1 MSYPV
6 PYTWTISGILLNEGI
21 PFNQGNLK
29 AYNRL
34 ADGNLEQI
42 AECGISEDGSYTL
55 VFSSSQFQKGDS
67 SIDHPNLVIRLYDY
81 QNNILWES
89 DTYAAMETPFE
100 LGTID
105 IANVSTD
112 DVWSISGVVLCNQAT
127 PLQAGTVYVY
137 DVWNDQPVL
146 LKQTTLNTNG
156 YFSCTYE
163 KTAFQKQGVTRTS
176 PNLRIVVRDLSGQ
189 ELTTYDV
196 PAPISVNHSVKVI
209 LNIIPASLASD
220 ECKVYGTVKNTLN
233 YPLKDNISVA
243 AFCLYYKE
251 PATGSSYGTF
261 ERVMLG
267 TPTETDAF
275 GHYEIGYSAASI
287 PLGLKLDGKEAKG
300 KDKASI
306 FAEVKYGQGGTTPES
321 NLPQTF
327 YSAPLVFNGQSVQE
341 INFVLDLETDKPVK
355 SEFESLDDV
364 LKIYYQTVIN
374 NKATIKL
381 NEQDKIAEFLE
392 SVTQLPLVVGRE
404 NLEEN
409 KVRAYFKAY
418 QLAHEMM
425 ITIGDIETSFRNMFQ
440 EMLNQNKISQDKYD
454 ACSTKS
460 SITLICSQYLYPLIL
475 DCDVVDLSTL
485 LALGIDECSKEIK
498 SAINSNII
506 SSSLSANDFK
516 NNIWLNLQKSD
527 KMAQEQEDTFSAY
540 YVFYLLLA
548 NELDLYGVDA
558 PGNSNTTTKKNK
570 TGRPKLEN
578 LENVR
583 TKHTALLEAFVN
595 SGSNYRD
602 LIVSL
607 KKDKGLFSD
616 AEIDDLELLIDLGD
630 FCNWYSDLVVSSY
643 HIIKTDLYYTGV
655 KKLEDILSFKYNE
668 RGFWETALGQSASRY
683 HSWCKDAVLALPI
696 EFFPATDSNE
706 QILIAARTLK
716 DRLRAKFPQ
725 SDLSLEANE
734 AFPVLDNPYI
744 NIPEDSLTEEEK
756 IEREKIVEQN
766 AWNALFVKLQ
776 SDAWKDFDL
785 NSSDIDLFLQNS
797 LAKHNQDSQ
806 SPLAE
811 ADETEI
817 KKIKIIQRLY
827 RLTNNPEAIAYLIKN
842 GFESASS
849 IALMDEERFVAE
861 HGLGMGDKELATN
874 IHRLAK
880 NFVANATLDIER
892 YHGSL
897 NEADN
902 TIISIPRGLQE
913 TNESTATNTA
923 SNPKASKLL
932 KLSRTSNVATSRLK
946 SKSFAN
952 WKTLFGRI
960 NRNTG
965 TQNQSILSASA
976 YLLDLLEFLKQGHA
990 YGRFISRRPDVKN
1003 LLMTKANAEVSLP
1016 TIDLAIELLESLVYR
1031 SSIQERAIP
1040 LCNQTP
1046 DDATVADLRANP
1058 CKWDS
1063 KLDIDKSAM
1072 QVLDNRY
1079 FPLSLPRNFNADRF
1093 VSILDNL
1100 SLNPFQIAHKLH
1112 LNENHAVLVRDAQ
1125 KAVLSTDFDQN
1136 QIEPSKLWGL
1146 EDNGNQ
1152 GIFFPDKSRQIEAE
1166 TRWFNVLC
1174 NLAFVLDRAKIT
1186 YEEFAKI
1193 FTSDVFSG
1201 CGAALNVDSES
1212 FQLADVN
1219 GYKIYFEDPNK
1230 KKDFFCNLSV
1240 FVRRR
1245 ATLGWS
1251 TEDVAKTWNCNL
1263 DDLVDI
1269 QELKTRLNLTAT
1281 EAAIL
1286 LDKVTLT
1293 IADLKRIFAID
1304 SLFDEYGSDFDESK
1318 RNNEELRYQLAT
1330 AAKIC
1335 LEIELQ
1341 DALLI
1346 LQKCWR
1352 PETYPTASDALE
1364 TGLNILYKYNLWIS
1378 RNGLSVDDYFFLS
1391 EINFPVG
1398 FGSREFCNAT
1408 IDELEILNKSSLSV
1422 SDLKSI
1428 LDPQSMTD
1436 EESAV
1441 FAKEVGDAIQAS
1453 IDECIATTEVD
1464 GVSAIDYE
1472 TSILNIMKSL
1482 GREDAEDVFNSW
1494 KNKPEEITEDYKDSI
1509 ESIFANLFWNLSV
1522 SKESDYPW
1530 YSAISNEVVFY
1541 EKLTEE
1547 LQAERLLT
1555 LLSEKFSVDT
1565 EILLSLLKTL
1575 HTSEN
1580 DSETDWDVWQS
1591 KISAENPQI
1600 NNLCNHI
1607 FRCAALYQFTQTL
1620 DMGFEW
1626 NWSSFAIANVN
1637 RYETIKNVVYAFAAS
1652 SQILGEVYKYN
1663 ELNRLETLDKK
1674 LLISSES
1681 AVALFTK
1688 AEIVYEQNRDSGL
1701 ITSVNIDSPA
1711 AWCKFADLLYLYK
1724 KTNTLPGDLEK
1735 LLDANDV
1742 DYSLSV
1748 EKFEK
1753 NLRQT
1758 KTNSEW
1764 NKFIQGVNDKI
1775 RQLKRDVLAAV
1786 VCNDSQMPG
1795 MASYYPSVFVDE
1807 NDIYSYYLMDVK
1819 MEPDMAISR
1828 TVQAVSCIQLF
1839 VQRALMGLEGSYTLN
1854 DTQKEQWE
1862 WMKNFQVW
1870 VANRKVFL
1878 YPENWIDG
1886 DLREDKTPFFLE
1898 LEERLAEIG
1907 NDQNAMTEALGD
1919 YLKKVCDTSEIDIIG
1934 ACKQDGGSAA
1944 GVLYTLHIV
1953 GRTRGEPHA
1962 YYYRKYEATA
1972 LYGGSWTPWE
1982 ELPLEIDGAAIQPA
1996 ILNGRLYII
2005 WLQVVQGQRQRKKGD
2020 SSTDEKATATIEYYA
2035 EIKLKWAYF
2044 TGAKWSSVKVGKQ
2057 ALYDISENQLN
2068 YLLGDNENL
2077 DDRYFFVDVSDN
2089 SDTLNLEIWRTFPK
2103 FTDTQTVISVPV
2115 ASSQPTVG
2123 TPEDAAN
2130 ASPTTY
2136 ILKTV
2141 ITRNYEEG
2149 QRINHIG
2156 NLSLASDGTES
2167 VSYQYDLEG
2176 NRIAFHYGELV
2187 SDHVPRNCKLV
2198 GNMFYSSSNQ
2208 LVLQDGTKIFDNT
2221 RGPFKLLSVNMGFVK
2236 HADTPFFLMDSKGTY
2251 LIRTVSGDGGAGANS
2266 IANYRVEQVSNPQAS
2281 EFHRRFVHGGTKWLY
2296 NRETEALPVSDS
2308 YYYSYSYYNYYFSV
2322 YLGYYTAGDWQAWDL
2337 SQTLFE
2343 NSYMPTAL
2351 VAEPYPSATVDFS
2364 WGSATSIYNWELFFF
2379 VPMLLADKML
2389 SEQNYEAALN
2399 WLQLVFDPRIDLS
2412 NYERTK
2418 RFVRDL
2424 PKGAKYWKFLP
2435 FFANQDAD
2443 KSILSDLSFP
2453 TPHDALPDRQAIL
2466 LLQDRWKNDPFDPQM
2481 IARYRPVAYQ
2491 KYVVM
2496 KYLDAL
2502 IGLGDQLFTQDT
2514 TESVNLAVQM
2524 YVLAAEI
2531 LGPKSAEVPD
2541 PKHKSKLKVIDL
2553 LNYGNDVMNNAF
2565 ITYEDTMLTGKCR
2578 EKETPQRLLPG
2589 KTMQLANTTGMMFYF
2604 NVPRNETLMG
2614 YWDTVADRLYKIRNS
2629 LNIEGVK
2636 RTLALFAPPIDPAM
2650 LVKAKASG
2658 VSISEALADASS
2670 ALPYYRF
2677 KVMVEKAKE
2686 IVRDIQQMGRDLLSA
2701 FEKYDYETLA
2711 LLRVN
2716 HEKTA
2721 LMLQKTLAEMEVTEL
2736 ERELETTET
2745 EEETLQAEQ
2754 EQQAGFFKK
2763 SEKETKYEK
2772 ALDGIKK
2779 VQEGI
2784 ESVRKAASVAAK
2796 IPDLGIGAIMNGL
2809 GGPSFDSIAYG
2820 GSKIAEML
2828 INKAES
2834 KASEFAQKQ
2843 VGSTISKLL
2852 SEQER
2857 TEQSWTM
2864 QKTAKA
2870 NQIKVVQKKKLVDQ
2884 IKIDYINK
2892 QVENLEREIELK
2904 DEMYEHLSEKYTNK
2918 ELYKWLKTEIGKIY
2932 KILFQL
2938 AVKVARKAEKCYHF
2952 EIGDTEENPK
2962 TAKSFIKGSG
2972 SYWDGLYSGLLAGEK
2987 LLADLHAMEVAFLE
3001 NDRNELEITR
3011 PVSLW
3016 ELEYRQGDDDLNK
3029 LQRPLTDIQG
3039 EGSCE
3044 FTIPESLF
3052 SKDFPDQYFRRIRD
3066 VRVEII
3072 APDYRGHYLNAQL
3085 SLTENFLDL
3094 KGIGDKIGN
3103 RIGTQ
3108 TMATSTA
3115 HQESGKFDFRF
3126 GSNKFLPFEGAGAV
3140 DSKWSLEITGFDNTR
3155 DNDEGTNHSFD
3166 FSKIEDVIIHL
3177 SYTARMGKTQKGGN

>member
-34 ADGNLEQI
+34 AYGNLEQI
-42 AECGISEDGSYTL
+42 AECGISEDGSYAL
-55 VFSSSQFQKGDS
+55 VFSSSQFQKGDT

-81 QNNILWES
+81 QDNILWES

-105 IANVSTD
+105 IAKVSSD
-112 DVWSISGVVLCNQAT
+112 DVWSINGVVLYNSAT
-127 PLQAGTVYVY
+127 PLQAGTIYIY

-176 PNLRIVVRDLSGQ
+176 PNLRIVVRDLNGQ
-189 ELTTYDV
+189 ELTTYNV
-196 PAPISVNHSVKVI
+196 PAPISVNHSVKII
-209 LNIIPASLASD
+209 LNTIPASLASD

-267 TPTETDAF
+267 TPTETDVF
-275 GHYEIGYSAASI
+275 GHYEISYSAASI

-341 INFVLDLETDKPVK
+341 INFVLDLETDKPIK

-374 NKATIKL
+374 NNATIKKYA
-381 NEQDKIAEFLE
+381 QDKISEFLA
-392 SVTQLPLVVGRE
+392 SNTQLPLVIGRE
-404 NLEEN
+404 SLEQS
-409 KVRAYFKAY
+409 KVYAYFKAF
-418 QLAHEMM
+418 QLAHEM
-425 ITIGDIETSFRNMFQ
+425 
-440 EMLNQNKISQDKYD
+440 LNSVEGL
-454 ACSTKS
+454 KS
-460 SITLICSQYLYPLIL
+460 AFNPKTNLTDEENYEIVFTCAEYLYPLIL
-475 DCDVVDLSTL
+475 NTDVVDVSTL
-485 LALGIDECSKEIK
+485 LTFGLEECKKEIK
-498 SAINSNII
+498 SAITENAINST
-506 SSSLSANDFK
+506 LSAEDFK
-516 NNIWLNLQKSD
+516 STIWMNLQKSINVA
-527 KMAQEQEDTFSAY
+527 KEQEDTFSAFFVLY
-540 YVFYLLLA
+540 MFLTKELTLQSSDTAIPNSIKKEGRRGRPTLLSLNSVKDRLQLLLD
-548 NELDLYGVDA
+548 EFTE
-558 PGNSNTTTKKNK
+558 S
-570 TGRPKLEN
+570 E
-578 LENVR
+578 
-583 TKHTALLEAFVN
+583 
-595 SGSNYRD
+595 SNYRD
-602 LIVSL
+602 LIERQEKSNSILSSSEV
-607 KKDKGLFSD
+607 
-616 AEIDDLELLIDLGD
+616 DDLKFLIDLGD
-630 FCNWYSDLVVSSY
+630 FCNWYPDLVVS
-643 HIIKTDLYYTGV
+643 IYTLLHAENCQYKPIAKLDKDVTKEDELGAW
-655 KKLEDILSFKYNE
+655 KLEYLLKYDEQVNDFSANTTAFWCRAVNDAAE
-668 RGFWETALGQSASRY
+668 RYSY
-683 HSWCKDAVLALPI
+683 WCHDVALALPLDQ
-696 EFFPATDSNE
+696 FPGTTAEE
-706 QILIAARTLK
+706 QKQIAVRTLK
-716 DRLRAKFPQ
+716 DRLKAKFPQ
-725 SDLSLEANE
+725 
-734 AFPVLDNPYI
+734 
-744 NIPEDSLTEEEK
+744 TELNSKFENSFSSTDDDEK
-756 IEREKIVEQN
+756 S
-766 AWNALFVKLQ
+766 WNALVQKLQ

-797 LAKHNQDSQ
+797 LAKHNQDSR

-827 RLTNNPEAIAYLIKN
+827 RLNDNPEAIAYLIKN

-913 TNESTATNTA
+913 TSESTATNTA

-932 KLSRTSNVATSRLK
+932 KLSRTSNVATTRLK

-1016 TIDLAIELLESLVYR
+1016 TIDLAVELLESLVYR
-1031 SSIQERAIP
+1031 TSIQERAIP

-1063 KLDIDKSAM
+1063 KLDINKSAM

-1186 YEEFAKI
+1186 YEEFAEI

-1251 TEDVAKTWNCNL
+1251 TEDVAKTWDCNPDGL
-1263 DDLVDI
+1263 IDI

-1293 IADLKRIFAID
+1293 IADLKSIFAID
-1304 SLFDEYGSDFDESK
+1304 SLFDEYGSDFDKSK
-1318 RNNEELRYQLAT
+1318 RNNEKLRYQLAT

-1398 FGSREFCNAT
+1398 FGSRELCNAT

-1422 SDLKSI
+1422 SDLKLI
-1428 LDPQSMTD
+1428 LDPQSMAD
-1436 EESAV
+1436 EESV
-1441 FAKEVGDAIQAS
+1441 EFAKEVGDAIQAS
-1453 IDECIATTEVD
+1453 IDECMATTEVD

-1509 ESIFANLFWNLSV
+1509 ESIFANLLWNLSV

-1565 EILLSLLKTL
+1565 EVLLSLLKTL

-1688 AEIVYEQNRDSGL
+1688 AGIVYEQNKDSGL

-1742 DYSLSV
+1742 DYSPSV

-1795 MASYYPSVFVDE
+1795 TASYYPSVFVDE

-1919 YLKKVCDTSEIDIIG
+1919 YLKKVCDTSEMDIIG

-1982 ELPLEIDGAAIQPA
+1982 ELPLEIDGAAVQPT
-1996 ILNGRLYII
+1996 ILNGRLYIV

-2044 TGAKWSSVKVGKQ
+2044 TGAKWSSVKVSKQ

-2251 LIRTVSGDGGAGANS
+2251 LVRTVSGDGGAGANS

-2481 IARYRPVAYQ
+2481 IARYRLVAYQ

-2721 LMLQKTLAEMEVTEL
+2721 LTLQKTLAEMEVTEL
-2736 ERELETTET
+2736 EQELEATET
-2745 EEETLQAEQ
+2745 EEETLQVEQ
-2754 EQQAGFFKK
+2754 EQQTGFFKK

-2962 TAKSFIKGSG
+2962 TAQSFIKGSG

-3016 ELEYRQGDDDLNK
+3016 ELEKRQGEDDLNCP
-3029 LQRPLTDIQG
+3029 QRPLSTLRGG
-3039 EGSCE
+3039 EDCS
-3044 FTIPESLF
+3044 FIIPETLF

-3126 GSNKFLPFEGAGAV
+3126 GSDKFLPFEGAGAV

-3155 DNDEGTNHSFD
+3155 NNDEGTSHSLNL
-3166 FSKIEDVIIHL
+3166 SKIEDVIIHL

>member
-1 MSYPV
+1 M
-6 PYTWTISGILLNEGI
+6 
-21 PFNQGNLK
+21 
-29 AYNRL
+29 
-34 ADGNLEQI
+34 
-42 AECGISEDGSYTL
+42 
-55 VFSSSQFQKGDS
+55 
-67 SIDHPNLVIRLYDY
+67 VIRLYDY
-81 QNNILWES
+81 QDNILWES

-105 IANVSTD
+105 IAKVSSD
-112 DVWSISGVVLCNQAT
+112 DVWSINGVVLYNSAT
-127 PLQAGTVYVY
+127 PLQAGTIYIY

-176 PNLRIVVRDLSGQ
+176 PNLRIVVRDLNGQ
-189 ELTTYDV
+189 ELTTYNV
-196 PAPISVNHSVKVI
+196 PAPISVNHSVKII
-209 LNIIPASLASD
+209 LNTIPASLASD

-267 TPTETDAF
+267 TPTETDVF
-275 GHYEIGYSAASI
+275 GHYEISYSAASI

-341 INFVLDLETDKPVK
+341 INFVLDLETDKPIK

-374 NKATIKL
+374 NNATIKKYA
-381 NEQDKIAEFLE
+381 QDKISEFLA
-392 SVTQLPLVVGRE
+392 SNTQLPLVIGRE
-404 NLEEN
+404 SLEQS
-409 KVRAYFKAY
+409 KVYAYFKAF
-418 QLAHEMM
+418 QLAHEM
-425 ITIGDIETSFRNMFQ
+425 
-440 EMLNQNKISQDKYD
+440 LNSVEGL
-454 ACSTKS
+454 KS
-460 SITLICSQYLYPLIL
+460 AFNPKTNLTDEENYEIVFTCAEYLYPLIL
-475 DCDVVDLSTL
+475 NTDVVDVSTL
-485 LALGIDECSKEIK
+485 LTFGLEECKKEIK
-498 SAINSNII
+498 SAITENAINST
-506 SSSLSANDFK
+506 LSAEDFK
-516 NNIWLNLQKSD
+516 STIWMNLQKSINVA
-527 KMAQEQEDTFSAY
+527 KEQEDTFSAFFVLY
-540 YVFYLLLA
+540 MFLTKELTLQSSDTAIPNSIKKEGRRGRPTLLSLNSVKDRLQLLLD
-548 NELDLYGVDA
+548 EFTE
-558 PGNSNTTTKKNK
+558 S
-570 TGRPKLEN
+570 E
-578 LENVR
+578 
-583 TKHTALLEAFVN
+583 
-595 SGSNYRD
+595 SNYRD
-602 LIVSL
+602 LIERQEKSNSILSSSEV
-607 KKDKGLFSD
+607 
-616 AEIDDLELLIDLGD
+616 DDLKFLIDLGD
-630 FCNWYSDLVVSSY
+630 FCNWYPDLVVS
-643 HIIKTDLYYTGV
+643 IYTLLHAENCQYKPIAKLDKDVTKEDELGAW
-655 KKLEDILSFKYNE
+655 KLEYLLKYDEQVNDFSANTTAFWCRAVNDAAE
-668 RGFWETALGQSASRY
+668 RYSY
-683 HSWCKDAVLALPI
+683 WCHDVALALPLDQ
-696 EFFPATDSNE
+696 FPGTTAEE
-706 QILIAARTLK
+706 QKQIAVRTLK
-716 DRLRAKFPQ
+716 DRLKAKFPQ
-725 SDLSLEANE
+725 
-734 AFPVLDNPYI
+734 
-744 NIPEDSLTEEEK
+744 TELNSKFENSFSSTDDDEK
-756 IEREKIVEQN
+756 S
-766 AWNALFVKLQ
+766 WNALVQKLQ

-797 LAKHNQDSQ
+797 LAKHNQDSR

-827 RLTNNPEAIAYLIKN
+827 RLNDNPEAIAYLIKN

-913 TNESTATNTA
+913 TSESTATNTA

-932 KLSRTSNVATSRLK
+932 KLSRTSNVATTRLK

-1016 TIDLAIELLESLVYR
+1016 TIDLAVELLESLVYR
-1031 SSIQERAIP
+1031 TSIQERAIP

-1063 KLDIDKSAM
+1063 KLDINKSAM

-1186 YEEFAKI
+1186 YEEFAEI

-1251 TEDVAKTWNCNL
+1251 TEDVAKTWDCNPDGL
-1263 DDLVDI
+1263 IDI

-1293 IADLKRIFAID
+1293 IADLKSIFAID
-1304 SLFDEYGSDFDESK
+1304 SLFDEYGSDFDKSK
-1318 RNNEELRYQLAT
+1318 RNNEKLRYQLAT

-1398 FGSREFCNAT
+1398 FGSRELCNAT

-1422 SDLKSI
+1422 SDLKLI
-1428 LDPQSMTD
+1428 LDPQSMAD
-1436 EESAV
+1436 EESV
-1441 FAKEVGDAIQAS
+1441 EFAKEVGDAIQAS
-1453 IDECIATTEVD
+1453 IDECMATTEVD

-1509 ESIFANLFWNLSV
+1509 ESIFANLLWNLSV

-1565 EILLSLLKTL
+1565 EVLLSLLKTL

-1688 AEIVYEQNRDSGL
+1688 AGIVYEQNKDSGL

-1742 DYSLSV
+1742 DYSPSV

-1795 MASYYPSVFVDE
+1795 TASYYPSVFVDE

-1919 YLKKVCDTSEIDIIG
+1919 YLKKVCDTSEMDIIG

-1982 ELPLEIDGAAIQPA
+1982 ELPLEIDGAAVQPT
-1996 ILNGRLYII
+1996 ILNGRLYIV

-2044 TGAKWSSVKVGKQ
+2044 TGAKWSSVKVSKQ

-2251 LIRTVSGDGGAGANS
+2251 LVRTVSGDGGAGANS

-2481 IARYRPVAYQ
+2481 IARYRLVAYQ

-2721 LMLQKTLAEMEVTEL
+2721 LTLQKTLAEMEVTEL
-2736 ERELETTET
+2736 EQELEATET
-2745 EEETLQAEQ
+2745 EEETLQVEQ
-2754 EQQAGFFKK
+2754 EQQTGFFKK

-2962 TAKSFIKGSG
+2962 TAQSFIKGSG

-3016 ELEYRQGDDDLNK
+3016 ELEKRQGEDDLNCP
-3029 LQRPLTDIQG
+3029 QRPLSTLRGG
-3039 EGSCE
+3039 EDCS
-3044 FTIPESLF
+3044 FIIPETLF

-3126 GSNKFLPFEGAGAV
+3126 GSDKFLPFEGAGAV

-3155 DNDEGTNHSFD
+3155 NNDEGTSHSLNL
-3166 FSKIEDVIIHL
+3166 SKIEDVIIHL

>member
-6 PYTWTISGILLNEGI
+6 PYTWTISGILLNDGI

-267 TPTETDAF
+267 TPTETDVF
-275 GHYEIGYSAASI
+275 GHYEISYSAASI

-321 NLPQTF
+321 NLPQAF

-341 INFVLDLETDKPVK
+341 INFVLDLETDKPIK

-374 NKATIKL
+374 NNATIKKYA
-381 NEQDKIAEFLE
+381 QDKISEFLA
-392 SVTQLPLVVGRE
+392 SNTQLPLVIGRE
-404 NLEEN
+404 SLEQS
-409 KVRAYFKAY
+409 KVYAYFKAF
-418 QLAHEMM
+418 QLAHEM
-425 ITIGDIETSFRNMFQ
+425 
-440 EMLNQNKISQDKYD
+440 LNSVEGL
-454 ACSTKS
+454 KS
-460 SITLICSQYLYPLIL
+460 AFNPKTNLTDEENYEIVFTCAEYLYPLIL
-475 DCDVVDLSTL
+475 NTDVVDVSTL
-485 LALGIDECSKEIK
+485 LTFGLEECKKEIK
-498 SAINSNII
+498 SAITENAINST
-506 SSSLSANDFK
+506 LSAEDFK
-516 NNIWLNLQKSD
+516 STIWMNLQKSINVA
-527 KMAQEQEDTFSAY
+527 KEQEDTFSAFFVLY
-540 YVFYLLLA
+540 MFLTKELTLQSSDTAIPNSIKKEGRRGRPTLLSLNSVKDRLQLLLD
-548 NELDLYGVDA
+548 EFTE
-558 PGNSNTTTKKNK
+558 S
-570 TGRPKLEN
+570 E
-578 LENVR
+578 
-583 TKHTALLEAFVN
+583 
-595 SGSNYRD
+595 SNYRD
-602 LIVSL
+602 LIERQEKSNSILSSSEV
-607 KKDKGLFSD
+607 
-616 AEIDDLELLIDLGD
+616 DDLKFLIDLGD
-630 FCNWYSDLVVSSY
+630 FCNWYPDLVVS
-643 HIIKTDLYYTGV
+643 IYTLLHAENCQYKPIAELDKDVTKDDELGAW
-655 KKLEDILSFKYNE
+655 KLEYLLKYDEQVNDFSANTTAFWCRAVNDAAE
-668 RGFWETALGQSASRY
+668 RYSY
-683 HSWCKDAVLALPI
+683 WCHDVALALPLDQ
-696 EFFPATDSNE
+696 FPGTTAEE
-706 QILIAARTLK
+706 QKQIAVRTLK
-716 DRLRAKFPQ
+716 ERLKAKFPQ
-725 SDLSLEANE
+725 
-734 AFPVLDNPYI
+734 
-744 NIPEDSLTEEEK
+744 TELNSKFENSFSSTDDDEK
-756 IEREKIVEQN
+756 S
-766 AWNALFVKLQ
+766 WNALVQKLQ

-849 IALMDEERFVAE
+849 IALIDEERFVAE

-990 YGRFISRRPDVKN
+990 YCRFISRRPDVKN

-1016 TIDLAIELLESLVYR
+1016 TIDLAVELLESLVYR
-1031 SSIQERAIP
+1031 TSIQEWAIP

-1063 KLDIDKSAM
+1063 KLDINKSAM

-1112 LNENHAVLVRDAQ
+1112 LNENHAVLVRDAL
-1125 KAVLSTDFDQN
+1125 KAVLSIDFDQN

-1186 YEEFAKI
+1186 YEEFAEI

-1251 TEDVAKTWNCNL
+1251 TEDVAKTWDCNP
-1263 DDLVDI
+1263 DGLVDI

-1293 IADLKRIFAID
+1293 IDDLKSIFAID

-1352 PETYPTASDALE
+1352 PEIYPTASDALE

-1398 FGSREFCNAT
+1398 FGSREFCNAS

-1428 LDPQSMTD
+1428 LDPQSMAD
-1436 EESAV
+1436 EESAE

-1453 IDECIATTEVD
+1453 IDECMATTEVD

-1482 GREDAEDVFNSW
+1482 GREDAEDVVNSW

-1565 EILLSLLKTL
+1565 EVLLSLLKTL
-1575 HTSEN
+1575 YTSEN

-1591 KISAENPQI
+1591 QISAENPQI
-1600 NNLCNHI
+1600 KDLCNHI
-1607 FRCAALYQFTQTL
+1607 IRSAALYHFTQTL
-1620 DMGFEW
+1620 DMGFDW
-1626 NWSSFAIANVN
+1626 DWSSFAIANVN

-1663 ELNRLETLDKK
+1663 ELNNLETLDKK
-1674 LLISSES
+1674 FLISSES

-1688 AEIVYEQNRDSGL
+1688 AGIVYEQNKDSGL

-1742 DYSLSV
+1742 AYSLSV

-1775 RQLKRDVLAAV
+1775 RQLKRDALAAV
-1786 VCNDSQMPG
+1786 VCNDSQMPET
-1795 MASYYPSVFVDE
+1795 ASYYPAVFVDE

-1854 DTQKEQWE
+1854 EAQKEQWE

-1919 YLKKVCDTSEIDIIG
+1919 YLKKVCDTSEMDIIG

-1982 ELPLEIDGAAIQPA
+1982 ELPLEIDGAAVQPA
-1996 ILNGRLYII
+1996 ILNGRLYIV

-2481 IARYRPVAYQ
+2481 IARYRPAAYQ

-2565 ITYEDTMLTGKCR
+2565 ITYEDTMLIGKCR

-2834 KASEFAQKQ
+2834 KASQFAQKQ
-2843 VGSTISKLL
+2843 VGSAISKFL

-2892 QVENLEREIELK
+2892 QVENIEREIELK

-2932 KILFQL
+2932 KIMFQL

-2962 TAKSFIKGSG
+2962 SAKSFIKGSG
-2972 SYWDGLYSGLLAGEK
+2972 CYWDGLYSGLLAGEK

-3011 PVSLW
+3011 PVSLK
-3016 ELEYRQGDDDLNK
+3016 EVFVESGANNGNLTALDEISVMNGPVFEY
-3029 LQRPLTDIQG
+3029 
-3039 EGSCE
+3039 E
-3044 FTIPESLF
+3044 FTIGNECIDS
-3052 SKDFPDQYFRRIRD
+3052 DFPNHYFRRIRD
-3066 VRVEII
+3066 VRIQI
-3072 APDYRGHYLNAQL
+3072 KLKNGCSKTFLNAEL
-3085 SLTENFLDL
+3085 SLTSNEIKVKSRDV
-3094 KGIGDKIGN
+3094 IAN
-3103 RIGTQ
+3103 RIGIKTL
-3108 TMATSTA
+3108 ATSTA
-3115 HQESGKFDFRF
+3115 HLDAGIFVFDF
-3126 GSNKFLPFEGAGAV
+3126 SKDKYSPFEGAGA
-3140 DSKWSLEITGFDNTR
+3140 DKTSWTLSISGANGNE
-3155 DNDEGTNHSFD
+3155 
-3166 FSKIEDVIIHL
+3166 IEDIIIFI
-3177 SYTARMGKTQKGGN
+3177 SYTARR

>member
-1 MSYPV
+1 MPYPV
-6 PYTWTISGILLNEGI
+6 PYTWTVSGILLQNGT
-21 PFNQGNLK
+21 PFSQGKLE

-34 ADGNLEQI
+34 ADGSLDWM
-42 AECGISEDGSYTL
+42 AECSPAGDGSYSL
-55 VFSSSQFQKGDS
+55 IFSSSAFQKGDN

-81 QNNILWES
+81 QNNLLWES

-112 DVWSISGVVLCNQAT
+112 DVWSISGVVLCNPAT

-163 KTAFQKQGVTRTS
+163 KAAFQKQGVTRTS

-261 ERVMLG
+261 EKVMLG

-355 SEFESLDDV
+355 SEFESLNDV

-374 NKATIKL
+374 NNATIKKYA
-381 NEQDKIAEFLE
+381 QDKISEFLA
-392 SVTQLPLVVGRE
+392 SNTQLPLVIGRE
-404 NLEEN
+404 SLEQS
-409 KVRAYFKAY
+409 KVYAYFKAF
-418 QLAHEMM
+418 QLAHEM
-425 ITIGDIETSFRNMFQ
+425 
-440 EMLNQNKISQDKYD
+440 LNSVEGL
-454 ACSTKS
+454 KS
-460 SITLICSQYLYPLIL
+460 AFNPKTNLTDEENYEIVFTCAEYLYPLIL
-475 DCDVVDLSTL
+475 NTDVVDVSTL
-485 LALGIDECSKEIK
+485 LTFGLEECKKEIK
-498 SAINSNII
+498 SAITENAINST
-506 SSSLSANDFK
+506 LSAEDFK
-516 NNIWLNLQKSD
+516 STIWMNLQKSINVA
-527 KMAQEQEDTFSAY
+527 KEQEDTFSAFFVLY
-540 YVFYLLLA
+540 MFLTKELTLQSSDTAIPNSIKKEGRRGRPTLLSLNSVKDRLQLLLD
-548 NELDLYGVDA
+548 EFTE
-558 PGNSNTTTKKNK
+558 S
-570 TGRPKLEN
+570 E
-578 LENVR
+578 
-583 TKHTALLEAFVN
+583 
-595 SGSNYRD
+595 SNYRD
-602 LIVSL
+602 LIERQEKSNSILSSSEV
-607 KKDKGLFSD
+607 
-616 AEIDDLELLIDLGD
+616 DDLKFLIDLGD
-630 FCNWYSDLVVSSY
+630 FCNWYPDLVVS
-643 HIIKTDLYYTGV
+643 IYTLLHAENCQYKPIAKLDKDVTKDDELGAW
-655 KKLEDILSFKYNE
+655 KLEYLLKYDEQVNDFSANTTAFWCRAVNDAAE
-668 RGFWETALGQSASRY
+668 RYSY
-683 HSWCKDAVLALPI
+683 WCHDVALALPLDQ
-696 EFFPATDSNE
+696 FPGTTAEE
-706 QILIAARTLK
+706 QKQIAVRTLK
-716 DRLRAKFPQ
+716 ERLKAKFPQ
-725 SDLSLEANE
+725 
-734 AFPVLDNPYI
+734 
-744 NIPEDSLTEEEK
+744 TELNSKFENSFSSTDDDEK
-756 IEREKIVEQN
+756 S
-766 AWNALFVKLQ
+766 WNALVQKLQ

-827 RLTNNPEAIAYLIKN
+827 RLTDNPEAIAYLIKN

-913 TNESTATNTA
+913 TNETTATNTA

-946 SKSFAN
+946 SKNFAN

-1016 TIDLAIELLESLVYR
+1016 TIDLAVELLESLVYR
-1031 SSIQERAIP
+1031 TSIQEWAIP

-1072 QVLDNRY
+1072 QVLDDRC
-1079 FPLSLPRNFNADRF
+1079 FPLSLPRNFYADRL
-1093 VSILDNL
+1093 VSIFDNL
-1100 SLNPFQIAHKLH
+1100 SLNPCQVAHKLH
-1112 LNENHAVLVRDAQ
+1112 LDENHAVLLKANQ

-1186 YEEFAKI
+1186 YEEFAEI
-1193 FTSDVFSG
+1193 FTSDVFAGSG
-1201 CGAALNVDSES
+1201 TTLNVDSES

-1219 GYKIYFEDPNK
+1219 GYRINFEVDADAEK
-1230 KKDFFCNLSV
+1230 FFRKLSV

-1251 TEDVAKTWNCNL
+1251 TEDVAKTWNCNP
-1263 DDLVDI
+1263 DDLADI

-1293 IADLKRIFAID
+1293 IDDLKSIFAID
-1304 SLFDEYGSDFDESK
+1304 SLFDEYGSDFDELK
-1318 RNNEELRYQLAT
+1318 RNNEKLRYQLAT

-1346 LQKCWR
+1346 LQKWWR

-1364 TGLNILYKYNLWIS
+1364 TGLNILYKYKLWIS

-1428 LDPQSMTD
+1428 LDPQSMAD
-1436 EESAV
+1436 EESAE

-1453 IDECIATTEVD
+1453 IDECMATTEVD

-1565 EILLSLLKTL
+1565 EVLLSLLKTL

-1688 AEIVYEQNRDSGL
+1688 AGIVYEQNKDGL

-1742 DYSLSV
+1742 VYSLSV

-1795 MASYYPSVFVDE
+1795 TASYYPSVFVDE

-1919 YLKKVCDTSEIDIIG
+1919 YLKKVCDTSEMDIIG

-1982 ELPLEIDGAAIQPA
+1982 ELPLEIDGAAVQPA
-1996 ILNGRLYII
+1996 ILNGRLYIV

-2044 TGAKWSSVKVGKQ
+2044 TGAKWSSVKVSKQ

-2251 LIRTVSGDGGAGANS
+2251 LICTVSGDGGAGANS

-2962 TAKSFIKGSG
+2962 SAKSFIKGSG

-3016 ELEYRQGDDDLNK
+3016 ELENRTDKNDLDCP
-3029 LQRPLTDIQG
+3029 QIPLTDLRDG
-3039 EGSCE
+3039 KDCT

-3072 APDYRGHYLNAQL
+3072 APNYRGHYLNAQL

-3094 KGIGDKIGN
+3094 KGIRDKIGN

-3126 GSNKFLPFEGAGAV
+3126 GSDKFLPFEGAGAV

-3177 SYTARMGKTQKGGN
+3177 SYTARMGKTQNGGN

>member
-6 PYTWTISGILLNEGI
+6 PYTWTISGILLNDGL

-55 VFSSSQFQKGDS
+55 VFSSSQFQKGDT

-81 QNNILWES
+81 QDNILWES

-112 DVWSISGVVLCNQAT
+112 DVWSISGVVLCNPAT

-261 ERVMLG
+261 EKVMLG

-341 INFVLDLETDKPVK
+341 INFALDLETDKPVK
-355 SEFESLDDV
+355 SEFESLNDV

-374 NKATIKL
+374 NNATIKKYA
-381 NEQDKIAEFLE
+381 QDKISEFLA
-392 SVTQLPLVVGRE
+392 SNTQLPLVIGRE
-404 NLEEN
+404 SLEQS
-409 KVRAYFKAY
+409 KVYAYFKAF
-418 QLAHEMM
+418 QLAHEM
-425 ITIGDIETSFRNMFQ
+425 
-440 EMLNQNKISQDKYD
+440 LNSVEGL
-454 ACSTKS
+454 KS
-460 SITLICSQYLYPLIL
+460 AFNPKTNLTDEENYEIVFTCAEYLYPLIL
-475 DCDVVDLSTL
+475 NTDVVDVSTL
-485 LALGIDECSKEIK
+485 LTFGLEECKKEIK
-498 SAINSNII
+498 SAITENAINST
-506 SSSLSANDFK
+506 LSAEDFK
-516 NNIWLNLQKSD
+516 STIWMNLQKSINVA
-527 KMAQEQEDTFSAY
+527 KEQEDTFSAFFVLY
-540 YVFYLLLA
+540 MFLTKELTLQSSDTAIPNSIKKEGRRGRPTLLSLNSVKDRLQLLLD
-548 NELDLYGVDA
+548 EFTE
-558 PGNSNTTTKKNK
+558 S
-570 TGRPKLEN
+570 E
-578 LENVR
+578 
-583 TKHTALLEAFVN
+583 
-595 SGSNYRD
+595 SNYRD
-602 LIVSL
+602 LIERQEKSNSILSSSEV
-607 KKDKGLFSD
+607 
-616 AEIDDLELLIDLGD
+616 DDLKFLIDLGD
-630 FCNWYSDLVVSSY
+630 FCNWYPDLVVS
-643 HIIKTDLYYTGV
+643 IYTLLHAENCQYKPIAKLDKDVTKDDELGAW
-655 KKLEDILSFKYNE
+655 KLEYLLKYDEQVNDFSANTTAFWCRAVNDAAE
-668 RGFWETALGQSASRY
+668 RYSY
-683 HSWCKDAVLALPI
+683 WCHDVALALPLDQ
-696 EFFPATDSNE
+696 FPGTTAEE
-706 QILIAARTLK
+706 QKQIAVRTLK
-716 DRLRAKFPQ
+716 ERLKAKFPQ
-725 SDLSLEANE
+725 
-734 AFPVLDNPYI
+734 
-744 NIPEDSLTEEEK
+744 TELNSKFENSFSSTDDDEK
-756 IEREKIVEQN
+756 S
-766 AWNALFVKLQ
+766 WNALVQKLQ

-913 TNESTATNTA
+913 TNETTATNTA

-1072 QVLDNRY
+1072 QVLDDRC
-1079 FPLSLPRNFNADRF
+1079 FPLSLPRNFYADRL
-1093 VSILDNL
+1093 VSIFDNL
-1100 SLNPFQIAHKLH
+1100 SLNPCQVAHKLH
-1112 LNENHAVLVRDAQ
+1112 LDGNHAVLLKANQ

-1186 YEEFAKI
+1186 YEEFAEI

-1251 TEDVAKTWNCNL
+1251 TEDVAKTWNCNP

-1269 QELKTRLNLTAT
+1269 QELKTRLDLTT
-1281 EAAIL
+1281 QEAALL
-1286 LDKVTLT
+1286 LDKITLT
-1293 IADLKRIFAID
+1293 IDDLKSIFAID

-1428 LDPQSMTD
+1428 LDPQSMAD
-1436 EESAV
+1436 EESAE

-1453 IDECIATTEVD
+1453 IDECMATTEVD

-1482 GREDAEDVFNSW
+1482 GKEDAEDVFNSW
-1494 KNKPEEITEDYKDSI
+1494 KNKPEEITEAYKDSI

-1565 EILLSLLKTL
+1565 EVLLSLLKTL

-1688 AEIVYEQNRDSGL
+1688 AGIVYEQNKDGL

-1742 DYSLSV
+1742 VYSLSV

-1753 NLRQT
+1753 NLRQA

-1795 MASYYPSVFVDE
+1795 TASYYPSVFVDE

-1919 YLKKVCDTSEIDIIG
+1919 YLKKVCDTSEMDIIG

-1982 ELPLEIDGAAIQPA
+1982 ELPLEIDGPFAQPA
-1996 ILNGRLYII
+1996 FLNGRLYIL
-2005 WLQVVQGQRQRKKGD
+2005 WLQVVAGQKQKKTGE
-2020 SSTDEKATATIEYYA
+2020 TGGQQAAVTIQYYA
-2035 EIKLKWAYF
+2035 EIRL
-2044 TGAKWSSVKVGKQ
+2044 KWSSYTGTKWNGTKVGKQ
-2057 ALYDISENQLN
+2057 AVYDVSEEQLDF
-2068 YLLGDNENL
+2068 LLGENEEL
-2077 DDRYFFVDVSDN
+2077 TDRYFLVDDSDN
-2089 SDTLNLEIWRTFPK
+2089 SDTLSLQIKRIYSVYQDDVKYVAIPVTSDSS
-2103 FTDTQTVISVPV
+2103 TALSSQQDGISQENVNNAANSFILKKETKRSFKDGQLV
-2115 ASSQPTVG
+2115 ASIGTITLDEQGTDSATSICAPYSSGTLVSNFAPTG
-2123 TPEDAAN
+2123 C
-2130 ASPTTY
+2130 
-2136 ILKTV
+2136 ILKANVFESKVAYLT
-2141 ITRNYEEG
+2141 
-2149 QRINHIG
+2149 
-2156 NLSLASDGTES
+2156 LSDGTS
-2167 VSYQYDLEG
+2167 
-2176 NRIAFHYGELV
+2176 
-2187 SDHVPRNCKLV
+2187 
-2198 GNMFYSSSNQ
+2198 
-2208 LVLQDGTKIFDNT
+2208 IFSHT
-2221 RGPFKLLSVNMGFVK
+2221 RGLYKLYSVNMGMLTGK
-2236 HADTPFFLMDSKGTY
+2236 DSTFFLMDSKGTY
-2251 LIRTVSGDGGAGANS
+2251 LVRTVSGDGGAGANS
-2266 IANYRVEQVSNPQAS
+2266 IANYRVEQVSNSQAS

-2754 EQQAGFFKK
+2754 EQQTGFFKK
-2763 SEKETKYEK
+2763 SEKESKYEK
-2772 ALDGIKK
+2772 AMDGIKK
-2779 VQEGI
+2779 VQEGV

-2809 GGPSFDSIAYG
+2809 GGPSFDSISYG
-2820 GSKIAEML
+2820 GAKIAEML

-2834 KASEFAQKQ
+2834 KASQFAQKQ
-2843 VGSTISKLL
+2843 VGSAISKFL

-2962 TAKSFIKGSG
+2962 SAKSFIKGSG

-3016 ELEYRQGDDDLNK
+3016 ELENRCGDDDLGHP
-3029 LQRPLTDIQG
+3029 QEPLTDLRDG
-3039 EGSCE
+3039 KDCT

-3126 GSNKFLPFEGAGAV
+3126 GSDKFLPFEGAGAV

-3155 DNDEGTNHSFD
+3155 DNDEGTSHSLNL
-3166 FSKIEDVIIHL
+3166 SKIEDVIIHL
-3177 SYTARMGKTQKGGN
+3177 SYTARMGKTQNGGN